1 MYLRDQ
7 EKFIEFE
14 EGEGVV
20 SKETREVNMV
30 MLWICILMIMEE
42 LLNSVMLGR
51 DIIQFMF

>member
-1 MYLRDQ
+1 MYPRDQ

-20 SKETREVNMV
+20 GKETIEVNMV

>member
-20 SKETREVNMV
+20 GKETREVNMV